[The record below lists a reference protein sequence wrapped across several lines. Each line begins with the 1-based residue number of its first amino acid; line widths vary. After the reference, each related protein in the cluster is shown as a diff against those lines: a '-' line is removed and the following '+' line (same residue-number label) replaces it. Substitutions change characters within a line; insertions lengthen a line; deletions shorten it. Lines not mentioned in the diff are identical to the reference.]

1 MARAPHR
8 FSTKYPEAK
17 GLQVFMQLEDV
28 DLKDRGFEDV
38 NFVSK
43 EILTDNCMT
52 LYLNHL
58 ENPVCPHV
66 SIL

>member
-1 MARAPHR
+1 
-8 FSTKYPEAK
+8 
-17 GLQVFMQLEDV
+17 MQLEDV